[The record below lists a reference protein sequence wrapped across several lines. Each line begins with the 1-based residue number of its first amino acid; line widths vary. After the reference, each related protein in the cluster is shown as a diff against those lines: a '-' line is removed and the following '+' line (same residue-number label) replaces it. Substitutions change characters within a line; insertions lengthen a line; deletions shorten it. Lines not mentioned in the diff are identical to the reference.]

1 MRKRLAIQAAAL
13 TTMIVL
19 AFCIP
24 LALVVR
30 AVAEDRAMR
39 SGELEAR
46 SLAAV
51 LAGTR
56 EPSVVRRI
64 IDQYN
69 AGSPRPA
76 TVYLSGGEVLGD
88 QTPIGNEL
96 AQARAG
102 RSFSVDVPSGR
113 AVLVPVEGSAG
124 SAVVRVLVPD
134 AQLTSGVRR
143 AWLLLALLAV
153 AIVGLSVLLA
163 DRLGRSLVMPM
174 ERLRAVAER
183 LRGGD
188 LSARADSEGPREV
201 AEVAME
207 VNRLAARIDDLLRLE
222 REATADLSHRLR
234 TPMTALRLD
243 IEGLEAGQQR
253 ERLLGEV
260 EALESAVDR
269 LIVAAR
275 QRPSKAAAIVDLVSA
290 TRTRMAFWSVLAD
303 HQGREVSLDL
313 PKERQPVAVASED
326 LDAAIDALVGNVFAH
341 TAEGTAFHVS
351 VVPEGDCVAL
361 WVSDQGEGFE
371 GEGMVGRGAS
381 GAGSTGLGLDIVR
394 RTAESAGGQ
403 LLIAEN
409 GAGTGAAVR
418 VLFPVEGRDRGGKL
432 SRPAEATRV
441 DR

>member
-1 MRKRLAIQAAAL
+1 MRKRLAIQAAAV
-13 TTMIVL
+13 TSMIVL

-56 EPSVVRRI
+56 EPPVVRRI

-76 TVYLSGGEVLGD
+76 TVYLASGEVLGD
-88 QTPIGNEL
+88 QTPIGSEL

-124 SAVVRVLVPD
+124 SAVVRVLVAD

-143 AWLLLALLAV
+143 AWLILALLAL
-153 AIVGLSVLLA
+153 AIVGISVLLA

-174 ERLRAVAER
+174 ERLRAVAAR

-207 VNRLAARIDDLLRLE
+207 VNRLAARIDDLVRLE

-243 IEGLEAGQQR
+243 IEGLEAGPQR
-253 ERLLGEV
+253 DRLLGEV

-269 LIVAAR
+269 LIVSAR
-275 QRPSKAAAIVDLVSA
+275 QRPSKAAAIVDLVAA

-303 HQGREVSLDL
+303 HQGRHVSLEL
-313 PKERQPVAVASED
+313 PKDPQPVAVTSEE

-341 TAEGTAFHVS
+341 TAEGTAFQVS
-351 VVPEGDCVAL
+351 VVPDADRVVL
-361 WVSDQGEGFE
+361 WVSDCGQGFE
-371 GEGMVGRGAS
+371 GAGMVGRGAS

-394 RTAESAGGQ
+394 RTAESAGGE
-403 LLIAEN
+403 LLIPDN
-409 GAGTGAAVR
+409 GAPAGAVVGA
-418 VLFPVEGRDRGGKL
+418 LFPIEDGRSTREAQPSDGG
-432 SRPAEATRV
+432 
-441 DR
+441 